1 MKLLLW
7 VAIIVGVI
15 WVLRS
20 KKEALKAKMPAPIRP
35 GDDVDAE
42 PMLHCVHC
50 GIHFPS
56 SEAVTAA
63 SGEVFCGDEHRR
75 LHAVR

>member
-7 VAIIVGVI
+7 AAIIVGVI

-20 KKEALKAKMPAPIRP
+20 KKEASKAQVPPPIRP
-35 GDDVDAE
+35 GNDADAE

-63 SGEVFCGDEHRR
+63 SGEVFCGDEHLR